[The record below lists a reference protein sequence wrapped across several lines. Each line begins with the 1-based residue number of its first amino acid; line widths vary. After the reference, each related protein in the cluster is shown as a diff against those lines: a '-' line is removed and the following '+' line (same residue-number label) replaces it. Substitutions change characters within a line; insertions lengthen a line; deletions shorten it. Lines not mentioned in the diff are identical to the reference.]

1 MRYEDAMKYITEIG
15 NFGSSYG
22 LERTYRLLELL
33 GNPQESL
40 KLIHIAGTNGK
51 GSTTAM
57 ITKILCEAGYKV
69 GMYTSPFIEEFEER
83 IQINGHNIP
92 KEKLA
97 ELVEELKVVVDKVIE
112 EGYDHPTEF
121 EIITVLMLLYFK
133 KEGVDF
139 GVVEVGLGGRLDST
153 NVINPL
159 VSVITSISFDHT
171 NILGNT
177 LTQIAGEKAGIIK
190 KDTPTVIFPQV
201 KEVYDIIL
209 EKCKK
214 ENSKLYVV
222 EKNDVVLKNINKS
235 KTPYQIVEVMKE
247 NSYEINLPLLGQHQ
261 ILNLGVALKVIEVL
275 NSNNIVNINKEV
287 IKNAIANVKWM
298 GRLEV
303 LSNNPTVVIDGAHNI
318 QGIKVLTENIQ
329 KYFEYKDLYL
339 ILGILADKDVVE
351 MVNTITPI
359 AKKIYAVTPHSNRA
373 ELAEDLKNVV
383 IKVNENCEHYNNYE
397 EALKNAM
404 NDASHEDLVLAS
416 GSLYMIGDMRKLIRR
431 SM

>member
-33 GNPQESL
+33 GNPQKSL
-40 KLIHIAGTNGK
+40 KLIHVAGTNGK
-51 GSTTAM
+51 GSTTSM
-57 ITKILCEAGYKV
+57 ITKILCEAGFKV

-83 IQINGHNIP
+83 IQINGLNIP

-133 KEGVDF
+133 KEDVDF
-139 GVVEVGLGGRLDST
+139 AVVEVGLGGRLDST

-171 NILGNT
+171 NLLGNT

-201 KEVYDIIL
+201 KEVYDVIL

-222 EKNDVVLKNINKS
+222 DKNDLALKSINKS
-235 KTPYQIVEVMKE
+235 KTPYQTVEIIKDD
-247 NSYEINLPLLGQHQ
+247 SYEINLPLLGEHQ

-275 NSNNIVNINKEV
+275 NDNNIVSINKEI
-287 IKNAIANVKWM
+287 IKSAICNVKWM

-303 LSNNPTVVIDGAHNI
+303 LNNNPTVVIDGAHNI

-339 ILGILADKDVVE
+339 ILGILADKDVKE
-351 MVNTITPI
+351 MVSTIAPI
-359 AKKIYAVTPHSNRA
+359 AKKIYAVTPHSDRA
-373 ELAEDLKNVV
+373 ELAKDLKEEVVKVNKNCEYYNEYNEALNAVMKEAKEEDL
-383 IKVNENCEHYNNYE
+383 I
-397 EALKNAM
+397 
-404 NDASHEDLVLAS
+404 LAS
-416 GSLYMIGDMRKLIRR
+416 GSLYMIGDMRKLIRKNI
-431 SM
+431 

>member
-57 ITKILCEAGYKV
+57 ITKILCEAGFKV

-83 IQINGHNIP
+83 IQINGVNIP

-97 ELVEELKVVVDKVIE
+97 ELVEELKIVVDKVIE

-133 KEGVDF
+133 KECVDF
-139 GVVEVGLGGRLDST
+139 AIVEVGLGGRLDST

-159 VSVITSISFDHT
+159 ISVITSISFDHT

-177 LTQIAGEKAGIIK
+177 LTEIAGEKAGVIK

-201 KEVYDIIL
+201 KEVYDVIL

-222 EKNDVVLKNINKS
+222 DKNDIVLKSINKS
-235 KTPYQIVEVMKE
+235 KTPYQTVEIIKD
-247 NSYEINLPLLGQHQ
+247 NSYQINLPLLGKHQ
-261 ILNLGVALKVIEVL
+261 VLNLGVALKVIEVL
-275 NSNNIVNINKEV
+275 NSSNIVSIDEEV
-287 IKNAIANVKWM
+287 IKSAIANVKWM

-303 LSNNPTVVIDGAHNI
+303 LKSNPTIVIDGAHNI

-339 ILGILADKDVVE
+339 ILGILADKDVKE
-351 MVNTITPI
+351 MVNTIVPI
-359 AKKIYAVTPHSNRA
+359 AKKVYAVTPHSDRA
-373 ELAEDLKNVV
+373 ELAKDLKEEVV
-383 IKVNENCEHYNNYE
+383 KVNKNCEYYNEYN
-397 EALKNAM
+397 EALNTVMKEAK
-404 NDASHEDLVLAS
+404 EDDLILAS
-416 GSLYMIGDMRKLIRR
+416 GSLYMIGDMRKLIRK